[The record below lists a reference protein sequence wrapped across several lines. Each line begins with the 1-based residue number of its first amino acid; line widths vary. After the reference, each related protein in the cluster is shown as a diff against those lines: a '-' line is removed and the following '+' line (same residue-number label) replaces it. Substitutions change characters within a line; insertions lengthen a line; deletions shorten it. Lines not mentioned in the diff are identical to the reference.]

1 MQINLTFNS
10 LAELDE
16 FVAHHVKTK
25 AAQTTAAVSPAPK
38 EVKADAPKEPKAETP
53 KEPKTPKAP
62 AAPKEES
69 KDDVAPIEYNRD
81 IAPRVLKLAEAKG
94 REVAVATLAKFNVT
108 KAPQLKPEDYAAFV
122 AAVDAKLAE
131 ED

>member
-1 MQINLTFNS
+1 MQINLTFIS

-38 EVKADAPKEPKAETP
+38 DPKPETPKEPKAETP
-53 KEPKTPKAP
+53 KEPKAPKAP
-62 AAPKEES
+62 AAPKEEP
-69 KDDVAPIEYNRD
+69 KEDAEIDYTKD

-108 KAPQLKPEDYAAFV
+108 KAPQLKPEDYAAFI